1 MSPTAPTPHSSTPT
15 AAPDPA
21 VLDLI
26 AAELGKHYPA
36 YLRAHDG
43 EPEFLGCAACEW
55 GGGEDEFEHHQAE
68 RVMEV
73 TSRSHGSAT
82 SAELRSRIADLE
94 EDIARR
100 QAGAEIIGALHAQV
114 CDNVA
119 NAVGVDVD
127 PDGDADWAAIFER
140 LAELGADR
148 DHWKERALR
157 VEHEATA

>member
-1 MSPTAPTPHSSTPT
+1 MSPTAPTLHSSTPT

-26 AAELGKHYPA
+26 AAELGKHIPA

-43 EPEFLGCAACEW
+43 EPEFLGCSACEW
-55 GGGEDEFEHHQAE
+55 GGGEDEFERHQAE

-73 TSRSHGSAT
+73 TYLSPGSAT
-82 SAELRSRIADLE
+82 SAELRSRIVDLE
-94 EDIARR
+94 EDVARR

-114 CDNVA
+114 CDSVPT
-119 NAVGVDVD
+119 AVGVDVA
-127 PDGDADWAAIFER
+127 PDGDADWAAIFEC

-157 VEHEATA
+157 VEDEATA